1 MTRRIFAVLAV
12 VAALAVPGV
21 LMTGCQSLEEMRLS
35 RHEGNATDVYFN
47 TTPEKLNAA
56 IEKVLP
62 PMGYPIHKVYN
73 TRMIGHYETDDIEV
87 TVKET
92 DVKGKLVMYVRVGSM
107 GDKYK
112 EKLIVTALKKE
123 LGIKD

>member
-1 MTRRIFAVLAV
+1 MKKFFAVLAMASLV
-12 VAALAVPGV
+12 IPAV

-35 RHEGNATDVYFN
+35 RHEGNSTDVYFD

-62 PMGYPIHKVYN
+62 PMGYPIHKVNN
-73 TRMIGHYETDDIEV
+73 TRMIGHYEANDIEV

-92 DVKGKLVMYVRVGSM
+92 DIKGKLVMYIRVGSM

-112 EKLIVTALKKE
+112 EKLIITALKKE
-123 LGIKD
+123 LGIAQ

>member
-1 MTRRIFAVLAV
+1 MKKFFAVLAMASLV
-12 VAALAVPGV
+12 IPAV

-35 RHEGNATDVYFN
+35 RHEGNSSDVYFD

-62 PMGYPIHKVYN
+62 PMGDPIHKVNN
-73 TRMIGHYETDDIEV
+73 TRMAGHYEANDIEV

-92 DVKGKLVMYVRVGSM
+92 DIKGKLVMYIRVGSM

-112 EKLIVTALKKE
+112 EKLVITALKKE
-123 LGIKD
+123 LGIAQ